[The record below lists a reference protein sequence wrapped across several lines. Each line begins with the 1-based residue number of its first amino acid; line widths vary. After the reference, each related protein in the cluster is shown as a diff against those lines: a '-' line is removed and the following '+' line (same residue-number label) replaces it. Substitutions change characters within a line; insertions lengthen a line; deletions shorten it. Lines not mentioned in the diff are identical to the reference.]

1 MSDELTIDEIA
12 QSLSLSREAVKG
24 RLHLVRGLIREYL
37 TALAWRRTMTMA
49 ILGSV
54 LFFVAAP
61 SVVAGLIPWWIT
73 RWEFLPPFFDLQATR
88 AVGILLIVAGLPG
101 LVDSFARF
109 ALQGL
114 GTPAPIAPPQHLVV
128 TGLYRYVRNPMYV
141 AVVAVILGQAI
152 LFGDWRLMTYGGLMW
167 LAFHAFVLT
176 YEEPVLAQKFGAQY
190 EDFRANVPRWIPRL
204 SPWRTA

>member
-1 MSDELTIDEIA
+1 MRRA
-12 QSLSLSREAVKG
+12 AAVIG
-24 RLHLVRGLIREYL
+24 
-37 TALAWRRTMTMA
+37 TA
-49 ILGSV
+49 I
-54 LFFVAAP
+54 FFVFVPCVLAG
-61 SVVAGLIPWWIT
+61 VVPWWIS

-114 GTPAPIAPPQHLVV
+114 GTPAPIAPTQNLVV
-128 TGLYRYVRNPMYV
+128 TGLYRYVRNPIYI

-167 LAFHAFVLT
+167 LAFLT
-176 YEEPVLAQKFGAQY
+176 YEEPVLAQRFETEY

-204 SPWRTA
+204 SPWRAA